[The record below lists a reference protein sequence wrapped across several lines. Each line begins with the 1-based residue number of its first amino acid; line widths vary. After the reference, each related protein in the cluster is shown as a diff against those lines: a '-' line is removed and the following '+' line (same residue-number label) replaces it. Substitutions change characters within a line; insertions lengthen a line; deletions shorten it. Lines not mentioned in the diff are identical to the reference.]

1 MQDGCYVPSTGEPT
15 QQNSI
20 LLVWGVNIV
29 TLIMKTVPSSG
40 AGGQELKKN
49 AFRWATI
56 AHCSLGFHKCS

>member
-40 AGGQELKKN
+40 AGGQELKKML
-49 AFRWATI
+49 
-56 AHCSLGFHKCS
+56 SGGLL